1 MIQFP
6 PDMPEDI
13 RAQLEEVARKSPK
26 MAEGL
31 LRIWEAKKEREAKE
45 AKRGKAKG
53 EAERMQDSP
62 ASVSWKTTPTA
73 RAEKAPQ
80 VEAPEETTSPS
91 RMPQGDLTW
100 RDVRAFEWQD
110 LLAKAERTIEAHGYK
125 EVLGPLFPLVRLL
138 VAYAIREGAR
148 LDPSREAHVFLP
160 QWEVAQ
166 ALEVSERTVE
176 RWLHDPR

>member
-62 ASVSWKTTPTA
+62 APFLGKRPLL
-73 RAEKAPQ
+73 
-80 VEAPEETTSPS
+80 
-91 RMPQGDLTW
+91 QG
-100 RDVRAFEWQD
+100 Q
-110 LLAKAERTIEAHGYK
+110 K
-125 EVLGPLFPLVRLL
+125 RLL
-138 VAYAIREGAR
+138 R
-148 LDPSREAHVFLP
+148 
-160 QWEVAQ
+160 
-166 ALEVSERTVE
+166 
-176 RWLHDPR
+176 